1 MGDFKYSS
9 INAIEDYNGF
19 KTSLNFAKTSGKY
32 RYPSGRYTSR
42 DDNNDLGINF
52 YNNFNLYSNLSY
64 RILNPTKQFN
74 TFRFQNEF
82 SLAYDNTTGNYKKK
96 AKPTIKATT
105 KRNHYFELGLD
116 IKPFQS
122 YDFYEPRILDVI

>member
-1 MGDFKYSS
+1 LPKQAENIGIPSP
-9 INAIEDYNGF
+9 EDI
-19 KTSLNFAKTSGKY
+19 
-32 RYPSGRYTSR
+32 PR
-42 DDNNDLGINF
+42 DYDNNDLGINF
-52 YNNFNLYSNLSY
+52 YNNFNNLYSNLSY

-82 SLAYDNTTGNYKKK
+82 SLAYDNTTGKLQEATTNQQ
-96 AKPTIKATT
+96 ATT

-122 YDFYEPRILDVI
+122 YDFYEPRIFV